1 MATSNPTYP
10 RALVDDSALTTSD
23 IDRALRRMKSGLR
36 LVDLKRKL
44 LAPDVDACYALSL
57 SEEIVTLQ
65 TAA

>member
-1 MATSNPTYP
+1 MAASNPINP
-10 RALVDDSALTTSD
+10 HALVDDSALTVSD